1 MRNNIYFFLIAIFF
15 FSCGVAKPKP
25 SVEQIKAL
33 LYEDLP
39 EKKQNEFGSAY
50 YLEHPCIDNMKNK
63 IDTIITKNY
72 DYNNLEN
79 AADNVIDLNN
89 KSIDIQKD
97 SINDKQKIKELTYLY
112 NETLNLYYDCEK
124 KKSVTKIITIID
136 SVKDQREVNLYQSE
150 LADQISLNNQIQ
162 STNILLERKNERN
175 RKIIWFVII
184 GLFSLIFLALYLK
197 IKK

>member
-15 FSCGVAKPKP
+15 FSCGVVKTKP

-97 SINDKQKIKELTYLY
+97 SISDKQKIKELTYLY

-175 RKIIWFVII
+175 RKIIWFII
-184 GLFSLIFLALYLK
+184 ICFFSLIFLALYLK